1 MFFARAAMGR
11 PFVAPPEVPAD
22 RITAFRQAFAAMLR
36 DPAFLDEAKKQN
48 LNVVPISSQEM
59 TAVVDHAYKS
69 SPAIVKRT
77 MQALGRAS

>member
-1 MFFARAAMGR
+1 
-11 PFVAPPEVPAD
+11 
-22 RITAFRQAFAAMLR
+22 MLR

-59 TAVVDHAYKS
+59 TDVVDHAYKS

>member
-1 MFFARAAMGR
+1 
-11 PFVAPPEVPAD
+11 
-22 RITAFRQAFAAMLR
+22 MLR